1 MSNPTLTIIIWAQ
14 PGHGFTPSATEA
26 QHTDQASALLGPAG
40 RQGPF
45 GHDLA
50 MLFAAHIRCRA
61 VIFSHIFLLIFELDF
76 LTFFDPILIQKIML
90 FHEKKLKNSAK
101 KLSKSVLF
109 DEKTRFF

>member
-1 MSNPTLTIIIWAQ
+1 MGPAWPWIHPNSNR
-14 PGHGFTPSATEA
+14 GSA
-26 QHTDQASALLGPAG
+26 HRPKASALLGPAG

-61 VIFSHIFLLIFELDF
+61 VTFSHISLLIFELDF
-76 LTFFDPILIQKIML
+76 LSFFDPILIQKIML